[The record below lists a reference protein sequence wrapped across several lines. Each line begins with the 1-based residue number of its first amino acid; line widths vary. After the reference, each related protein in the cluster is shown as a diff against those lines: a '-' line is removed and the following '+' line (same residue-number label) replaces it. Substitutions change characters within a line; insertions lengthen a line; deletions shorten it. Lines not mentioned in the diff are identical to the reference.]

1 MTFSARSKYF
11 TGLVL
16 AAALTLLTSFS
27 PSLFAH
33 NHLAPRLQIG
43 INLLPAIIAANNNL
57 TNQLDDENRLPV
69 YILYKHNRDVAQ
81 KLAQQIRRVGHIHD
95 YRLLVTTLAVDSLVL
110 SDKIKP
116 ATIFIAEPMNDQ
128 LDEIIGVAQKNRM
141 LLFSPFKGDI
151 QRGVMT
157 GFRVTDRVLPMV
169 NLESLRQA
177 RINLKA
183 FFLRIAVKYE

>member
-1 MTFSARSKYF
+1 MTFSVRRKYF
-11 TGLVL
+11 IGLVL
-16 AAALTLLTSFS
+16 AAALTLLTSLS
-27 PSLFAH
+27 PSLYAH
-33 NHLAPRLQIG
+33 SHLAPRLQIG

-69 YILYKHNRDVAQ
+69 YILYKHNHDVAE
-81 KLAQQIRRVGHIHD
+81 KLTQQLTRVGHIHN
-95 YRLLVTTLAVDSLVL
+95 YQLLVTIVAADSLLL
-110 SDKIKP
+110 SNGLKP
-116 ATIFIAEPMNDQ
+116 ATVFIVEPMNDR
-128 LDEIIGVAQKNRM
+128 LDKIVNFAQKNRM